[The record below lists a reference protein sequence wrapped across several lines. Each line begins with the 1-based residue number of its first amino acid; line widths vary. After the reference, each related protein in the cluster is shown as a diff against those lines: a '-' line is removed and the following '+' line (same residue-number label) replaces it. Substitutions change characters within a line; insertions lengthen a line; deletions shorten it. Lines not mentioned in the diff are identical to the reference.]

1 MQLAEELEYF
11 PGFVVPDAIDRF
23 RDHIDPVWV
32 EEALAA
38 TGTATVRRRR
48 LPAEQVLWLVVGMA
62 LLRNES
68 IERVAMM
75 LNLAMPAAKGDA
87 VAKSALSQARKRL
100 GEEPLAYLFAVTAAA
115 WATASADR
123 HRWQGLSLYGVD
135 GTTLRVPDTP
145 ENWEGFGGQ
154 SSNGERAGSAY
165 PTVRVFAVMALR
177 SHLLSAVRFA
187 DYKTG
192 ELTLADDVWEELPDN
207 SLLIGDRNFLVARML
222 NAVTTS
228 GQNRHWLTR
237 AKSRTRL
244 RTIKRFG
251 RNDRLV
257 EIELSDQTRRKYP
270 ELPAL
275 WQARAIT
282 YKRRGFDAVTLLTS
296 LVDSELYPP
305 AEIVALYHERWEI
318 ELGYDEIKTH
328 MLERQEAIRSRTP
341 DGVRQEL
348 WGIMLAYNL
357 VRVEMERAA
366 DDADVE
372 PTRIS
377 FVNALA
383 MIRNAWVAWS
393 TQPLAPGRIPAALL
407 DLRRNLKLL
416 LLPERRTKR
425 RYPREVK
432 LKMSGYKKK
441 WSKRDKDLK

>member
-1 MQLAEELEYF
+1 MDLARQLEYF
-11 PGFVVPDAIDRF
+11 PGFVVPEAIDRF
-23 RDHIDPVWV
+23 RAHIDPVWV

-75 LNLAMPAAKGDA
+75 LNLALPTRQGDT
-87 VAKSALSQARKRL
+87 VAKSALSQARRRL
-100 GEEPLAYLFAVTAAA
+100 GEDPLAYLFAVTADA
-115 WATASADR
+115 WASASADR
-123 HRWQGLSLYGVD
+123 YRWRGLALYGAD
-135 GTTLRVPDTP
+135 GTTLRVPDTE
-145 ENWEGFGGQ
+145 ENWEAFGGQ
-154 SSNGERAGSAY
+154 SSNGTRAGSAY
-165 PTVRVFAVMALR
+165 PTVRLLAVMALR
-177 SHLLSAVRFA
+177 SHLMSAVRFG

-192 ELTLADDVWEELPDN
+192 ELTLANEVWNELPDD
-207 SLLIGDRNFLVARML
+207 SMLIGDRNFLVAHML
-222 NAVTTS
+222 HSVTTS
-228 GQNRHWLTR
+228 GRNRHWMTR

-244 RTIKRFG
+244 RTIKKFA

-257 EIELSDQTRRKYP
+257 EIELSDETRRRYP
-270 ELPAL
+270 QLPAL
-275 WQARAIT
+275 WEARAIT

-296 LVDSELYPP
+296 LVDPANFPESEL
-305 AEIVALYHERWEI
+305 VALYHERWEI

-366 DDADVE
+366 DEAGVE

-383 MIRNAWVAWS
+383 MIRHAWIAWS
-393 TQPLAPGRIPAALL
+393 TQPLAPARIPAALL
-407 DLRRNLKLL
+407 DLRRQLKLL
-416 LLPERRTKR
+416 LLPERRPKR
-425 RYPREVK
+425 RAPREVK
-432 LKMSGYKKK
+432 LKMSNYDKK

>member
-1 MQLAEELEYF
+1 MDLAEQLECF
-11 PGFVVPDAIDRF
+11 PGVVVPEAMDRF
-23 RDHIDPVWV
+23 RAHIDPVWV
-32 EEALAA
+32 EEALVA

-68 IERVAMM
+68 IERVATM
-75 LNLAMPAAKGDA
+75 LNLAMPSANGEA
-87 VAKSALSQARKRL
+87 VARSALAQARKRL
-100 GEEPLAYLFAVTAAA
+100 GEDPVAYLFAVTAAA
-115 WATASADR
+115 WAPASADR
-123 HRWQGLSLYGVD
+123 HRWRGLALYAAD

-145 ENWEGFGGQ
+145 ENWEAFGGQ
-154 SSNGERAGSAY
+154 STNGERAGSAY
-165 PTVRVFAVMALR
+165 PTVRLLAVMAVR

-192 ELTLADDVWEELPDN
+192 ELSLANEVWDELPDD
-207 SLLIGDRNFLVARML
+207 SVLIGDRNFLVAHVL
-222 NAVTTS
+222 HAVTTS

-237 AKSRTRL
+237 AKSQTRL

-257 EIELSDQTRRKYP
+257 EIQLSDQTRRKYP
-270 ELPAL
+270 ALPAV
-275 WQARAIT
+275 WQARAVT

-296 LVDSELYPP
+296 LVDSDQYPA

-348 WGIMLAYNL
+348 WGIVLAYNL

-366 DDADVE
+366 DEAGVE

-377 FVNALA
+377 FVNAVA
-383 MIRNAWVAWS
+383 MIRVAWIAWS
-393 TQPLAPGRIPAALL
+393 TKPLAPGRIPAALL
-407 DLRRNLKLL
+407 NLRRDLKLL
-416 LLPERRTKR
+416 VLPERRTKR

>member
-1 MQLAEELEYF
+1 MHLAEQLEYF
-11 PGFVVPDAIDRF
+11 PGFVVPESIDRF
-23 RDHIDPVWV
+23 RDHIDPVWI
-32 EEALAA
+32 EEALFA

-48 LPAEQVLWLVVGMA
+48 LPADQVLWLVVGMA

-75 LNLAMPAAKGDA
+75 LNLAMPAAKGDT

-100 GEEPLAYLFAVTAAA
+100 GEDPVAYLFAVTADA

-123 HRWQGLSLYGVD
+123 HRWRDLAVYGAD

-145 ENWEGFGGQ
+145 KNWEAFGGQ

-165 PTVRVFAVMALR
+165 PTVRLLAVMALR
-177 SHLLSAVRFA
+177 SRLLSAVRFA
-187 DYKTG
+187 DYRTG
-192 ELTLADDVWEELPDN
+192 ELTLANDVWNELPDD
-207 SLLIGDRNFLVARML
+207 SLLIGDRNFLVAHML
-222 NAVTTS
+222 HSVTMS
-228 GQNRHWLTR
+228 GRNRHWLTR

-251 RNDRLV
+251 RTDRLV
-257 EIELSDQTRRKYP
+257 EIELSEKTRRTYP
-270 ELPAL
+270 QLPAR

-296 LVDSELYPP
+296 LLDPNRYPA
-305 AEIVALYHERWEI
+305 AEIVGLYHERWEI

-341 DGVRQEL
+341 EGVRQEL

-366 DDADVE
+366 DEADVE

-383 MIRNAWVAWS
+383 MIRNAWIAWS
-393 TQPLAPGRIPAALL
+393 MQPVAPGRIPAALL

-432 LKMSGYKKK
+432 IKMSTYKKK